1 MLVREAMNEK
11 KTVYRFT
18 LVTGGQ
24 ASFVLSDKVKLH
36 DGFLHLATEDFH
48 YSLSQ
53 YKDGKDVKTACNGDY
68 ISKNKFVNK
77 DAIVSYEDINA
88 EDSRYDTFKN
98 IIDRCLAEKCNISLP
113 EEKKIILASS

>member
-1 MLVREAMNEK
+1 MLVRDAITEN
-11 KTVYRFT
+11 KTIYRFT

-24 ASFVLSDKVKLH
+24 ASFVLTDKVKLH
-36 DGFLHLATEDFH
+36 EGFLQLSTEDFH

-53 YKDGKDVKTACNGDY
+53 FKDGKNVMTSCNGDY
-68 ISKNKFVNK
+68 VSKNKFVNK

-88 EDSRYDTFKN
+88 EDSRYETFKN